1 MNPPLLPLDFFGFD
15 AAAAMAA
22 LNALSGASRKL
33 MKDPEW
39 RKQAMHV
46 RYMNYAPLD
55 KKTKNNCSWCVCPL
69 TAGSVIRPTGYA
81 LQELFQCAL
90 STGDHSLCEPTCRR
104 AQHVISSPALPV
116 V

>member
-1 MNPPLLPLDFFGFD
+1 MNPPLPPLDFFGFD
-15 AAAAMAA
+15 AAAAIAA

-33 MKDPEW
+33 MNDSEW
-39 RKQAMHV
+39 RKQAIHV
-46 RYMNYAPLD
+46 RYMNCAQLD
-55 KKTKNNCSWCVCPL
+55 KQTAAVCPL
-69 TAGSVIRPTGYA
+69 TAGSVIRPTGHA

-90 STGDHSLCEPTCRR
+90 STGDHSLCEPTCSR